1 MITGIKQ
8 PVMHTSRYFC
18 YVHITKR
25 ADFCA
30 EETREM
36 IRMKILKFCILVIA
50 AVTVASGF
58 MGCNQKSNT
67 LAMVTVTPANQSMV
81 KGTTQLF
88 IANGTFTNGMSLL
101 WSQVV
106 IWSSMDTTI
115 AEVNNTLGLN
125 GLVTANNYGT
135 TIITAFDV
143 ANNITGTAAVTVMDP
158 DPVLTILPTRP
169 YMAVGTAYPFS
180 AIALFSGGT
189 VTQAITSFAT
199 WTSLSPEVATV
210 GNGLIST
217 GSITGMVTAGTVT
230 GTTMILAIEPISG
243 ATGTTTL
250 TVTSTPMSSIA
261 IDQIN
266 PIISM
271 STTTLQQFTAVG
283 AFPDGSTT
291 KTLTPNADAS
301 WNWTSSNIGVATINF
316 YTGLATAV
324 APGATIITAKDPIT
338 GLVGSPTTL
347 TIQ

>member
-1 MITGIKQ
+1 
-8 PVMHTSRYFC
+8 
-18 YVHITKR
+18 
-25 ADFCA
+25 
-30 EETREM
+30 
-36 IRMKILKFCILVIA
+36 MKILKFCILVIA
-50 AVTVASGF
+50 AIAVASGF
-58 MGCNQKSNT
+58 MGCDQKSNT
-67 LAMVTVTPANQSMV
+67 LATVTVTPANQKMV

-106 IWSSMDTTI
+106 SWSSSDTAVATVDN
-115 AEVNNTLGLN
+115 ASGLN
-125 GLVTANNYGT
+125 GLVTAVDYGT

-143 ANNITGTAAVTVMDP
+143 ANNITGTAALTVINP

-169 YMAVGTAYPFS
+169 YMAVGTVFPFS

-217 GSITGMVTAGTVT
+217 GSITGMVTALTIT
-230 GTTMILAIEPISG
+230 GTTIIQAMEPISG

-250 TVTSTPMSSIA
+250 TVTSTPMASIV
-261 IDQIN
+261 IDPIN

-271 STTTLQQFTAVG
+271 GTTTLQQFTAIGTFV
-283 AFPDGSTT
+283 DGSTT
-291 KTLTPNADAS
+291 KTLTPNVDAS
-301 WNWTSSNIGVATINF
+301 WNWTSSNIGVATIDF
-316 YTGLATAV
+316 YIGLATAV

-338 GLVGSPTTL
+338 GLVGSPITL